1 MLPSVVVG
9 ILAVVWVT
17 VVPCVLVAVTVVA
30 GVVLSTVP
38 EQIPIVTRQNMLYN
52 FPLTFIN
59 EC

>member
-9 ILAVVWVT
+9 ILPVVWVT
-17 VVPCVLVAVTVVA
+17 VVPGVVVAVTVVDD
-30 GVVLSTVP
+30 VVLSTVP
-38 EQIPIVTRQNMLYN
+38 EQEQIVTRQNILYN

>member
-9 ILAVVWVT
+9 ILT
-17 VVPCVLVAVTVVA
+17 VVCLTVGPGVLVAVTVVA

-38 EQIPIVTRQNMLYN
+38 EQIQIVTGQNILYN